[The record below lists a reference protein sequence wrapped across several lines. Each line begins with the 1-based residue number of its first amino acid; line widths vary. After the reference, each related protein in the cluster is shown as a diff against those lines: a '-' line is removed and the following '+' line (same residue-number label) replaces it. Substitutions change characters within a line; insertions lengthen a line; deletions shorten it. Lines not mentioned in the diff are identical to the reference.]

1 MRRVRLVDGQGG
13 SQDSKAAYVER
24 CLISTVLCVELRLST
39 PRPLRDDTR
48 GKDSD
53 GSGRRLHDLC
63 VLEARYGKGGLWRE
77 VPGEH
82 SRSMYLQDYEDR
94 RSCNQ

>member
-1 MRRVRLVDGQGG
+1 MLRVRLVECCGG
-13 SQDSKAAYVER
+13 SLYSKASYVER
-24 CLISTVLCVELRLST
+24 CLVSTVFCVELRLSRR
-39 PRPLRDDTR
+39 RPLQDDTG

-53 GSGRRLHDLC
+53 GRGRRLHDLC
-63 VLEARYGKGGLWRE
+63 VLGARYGKGGLWRE

-82 SRSMYLQDYEDR
+82 SRSMYVQDYEDR

>member
-1 MRRVRLVDGQGG
+1 MRRVRLVDRQGG

-24 CLISTVLCVELRLST
+24 CLVSTVFGVELRLSRQ
-39 PRPLRDDTR
+39 RPLQDVTR

-53 GSGRRLHDLC
+53 GRGRRLHDLC
-63 VLEARYGKGGLWRE
+63 VLGARYGKGGLWRE

-82 SRSMYLQDYEDR
+82 SRSMYFQDYEDR